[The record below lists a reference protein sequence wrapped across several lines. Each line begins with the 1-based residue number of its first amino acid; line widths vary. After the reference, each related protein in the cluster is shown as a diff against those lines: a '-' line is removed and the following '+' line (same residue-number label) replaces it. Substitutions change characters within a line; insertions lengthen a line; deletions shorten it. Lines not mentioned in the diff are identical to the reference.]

1 MSRKLK
7 LCSRLRLRLLTASN
21 NKCLFGG
28 RGVILPAIAN
38 MKKILS
44 SFLAF
49 SLVFSCT
56 PTVEEYKEINATV
69 DYIEVC
75 GQKINPGKRAV
86 DVLLDC
92 PDITVF
98 FSDVVN
104 LSRLDEDMVRING
117 YVGKLS
123 FAAGPTPESVII
135 KPSVAF
141 NPCYR
146 YILTLEK
153 GSNLGLNLFDKY
165 TFNLITEYDKS
176 DKFER
181 IPDED
186 LLTLVQKQT
195 FKFFWDYA
203 HPVSGLARERLGSGN
218 TVTTSG
224 SGFGIGAIPV
234 AVERGFVTREEASA
248 RMRTIIDF
256 LSTKADRFH
265 GAFPHWLDGETGKVI
280 PFSQKDNG
288 ADLVE
293 TAFLI
298 QGLLTARAYFNRAS
312 EADIRSGIDALWHAV
327 EWDWFTRGGEKALY
341 WHWSPNYG
349 WDMNMRISGW
359 NEGLIVYVLAASS
372 PTHTVSA
379 DVYREGWARG
389 GSMTPSVNGPLFF
402 AHYSFL
408 GLDPRG
414 LGDAY
419 CDDYFEHNTA
429 HARYNYDHCVRNPGR
444 HAGYSASSWGLTAS
458 DIPGGYTASSP
469 SNDKGVIA
477 PTAALASFPYVPDES
492 MAALHTFYYIYGDK
506 LWGEYGF
513 KDAFS
518 LDAAWFASS
527 YIAIDQGPIVVMIE
541 NYRSGL
547 CWELFMSNQEV
558 LSGLAK
564 LGFSV
569 K

>member
-1 MSRKLK
+1 MKLAVTI
-7 LCSRLRLRLLTASN
+7 LLSAALLAACTEQGAEHSAPKAFIESVSVNGLGISN
-21 NKCLFGG
+21 GG
-28 RGVILPAIAN
+28 VMGDVD
-38 MKKILS
+38 S
-44 SFLAF
+44 GS
-49 SLVFSCT
+49 
-56 PTVEEYKEINATV
+56 VEI
-69 DYIEVC
+69 
-75 GQKINPGKRAV
+75 
-86 DVLLDC
+86 
-92 PDITVF
+92 DITFNKEPSNYSMPATFRFSKGEWTAAKGENKYSVRVKPVKPLDVF
-98 FSDVVN
+98 CN
-104 LSRLDEDMVRING
+104 
-117 YVGKLS
+117 YS
-123 FAAGPTPESVII
+123 FAVVEGE
-135 KPSVAF
+135 AF
-141 NPCYR
+141 
-146 YILTLEK
+146 
-153 GSNLGLNLFDKY
+153 GLNVLDNYSFSF
-165 TFNLITEYDKS
+165 TTSYDPS
-176 DKFER
+176 DKFPR
-181 IPDED
+181 IPDDE

-195 FKFFWDYA
+195 FKYFWDYA
-203 HPVSGLARERLGSGN
+203 HPVSGLARERLGSGS
-218 TVTTSG
+218 TVTTGG

-265 GAFPHWLDGETGKVI
+265 GAFPHWLDGESGKVI

-298 QGLLTARAYFNRAS
+298 QGLLTAKAYFDGPS
-312 EADIRSGIDALWHAV
+312 EADIRSGIDAIWRDV

-359 NEGLIVYVLAASS
+359 NEALIVYVLAASS
-372 PTHTVSA
+372 PTHPVEA
-379 DVYREGWARG
+379 DVYREGWALG
-389 GSMTPSVNGPLFF
+389 GGMTPSVNGPLFF

-414 LGDAY
+414 LGDAF
-419 CDDYFEHNTA
+419 CADYFEHNTA
-429 HARYNYDHCVRNPGR
+429 HAGYNYNYCVRNPGR

-469 SNDKGVIA
+469 GNDRGVIA
-477 PTAALASFPYVPDES
+477 PTAALASFPYVPEES
-492 MAALHTFYYIYGDK
+492 MAALHTFYYIYGDR

-518 LDAAWFASS
+518 LDACWFASS

-547 CWELFMSNQEV
+547 CWELFMGNQEV
-558 LSGLAK
+558 PLGLSK